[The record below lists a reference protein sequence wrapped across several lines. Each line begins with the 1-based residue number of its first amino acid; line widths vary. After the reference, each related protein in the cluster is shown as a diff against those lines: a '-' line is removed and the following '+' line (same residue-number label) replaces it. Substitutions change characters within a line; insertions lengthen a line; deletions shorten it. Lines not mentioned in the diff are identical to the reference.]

1 MTENFQYFFE
11 NIKNEA
17 VFKNDGPRPHFLL
30 DTPKFKVL
38 VVGLDPG
45 SKIPVHPGES
55 AMYHFL
61 EGEGTMTV
69 AGETFDIKAGQ
80 TVIVPGGERRGINAR
95 TRLIFL
101 GSKGEE

>member
-1 MTENFQYFFE
+1 MTENNQYYFE
-11 NIKNEA
+11 DIKNEA
-17 VFKNDGPRPHFLL
+17 IFKNDGPRPHFLIE
-30 DTPKFKVL
+30 TPKFKVL
-38 VVGLDPG
+38 VVGLDAG
-45 SKIPVHPGES
+45 GKIPVHPGEA

-69 AGETFDIKAGQ
+69 DDETFNIKAGS

-101 GSKGEE
+101 GSKGDE